1 MLVNGTV
8 SASHCRAPLAWF
20 SEEQHRQARPYPSAS
35 ARSLRDHSR
44 GQDAHPPI
52 GRRERRMRLLEAL
65 LARRSTD
72 REWRRPSSP
81 GTRPSP
87 QNALTYT
94 LSRALLHAL
103 LGCRLADY
111 PGVPHLLLHP
121 GSRAAQFLRWAD
133 LRLCRVLPP
142 FAVLLLRGY
151 FETSRRR
158 AAAWS
163 MSTPS
168 WPHAAIAILPA
179 LVLFVF
185 VQRWLVGGLTAGSVK
200 T

>member
-1 MLVNGTV
+1 MRCQVA
-8 SASHCRAPLAWF
+8 ASPITRVFPIYFFIQDLGLLNSYVGRIFAYVGF
-20 SEEQHRQARPYPSAS
+20 S
-35 ARSLRDHSR
+35 L
-44 GQDAHPPI
+44 
-52 GRRERRMRLLEAL
+52 
-65 LARRSTD
+65 
-72 REWRRPSSP
+72 
-81 GTRPSP
+81 
-87 QNALTYT
+87 
-94 LSRALLHAL
+94 
-103 LGCRLADY
+103 
-111 PGVPHLLLHP
+111 
-121 GSRAAQFLRWAD
+121 
-133 LRLCRVLPP
+133 P